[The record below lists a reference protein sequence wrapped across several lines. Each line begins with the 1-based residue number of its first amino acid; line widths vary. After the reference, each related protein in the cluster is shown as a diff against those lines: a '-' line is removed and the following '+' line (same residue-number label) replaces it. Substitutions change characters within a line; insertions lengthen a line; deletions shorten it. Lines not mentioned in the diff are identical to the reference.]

1 MRAARLAAAYNH
13 RKVEA
18 SDLLYES
25 GVVQWILVNV
35 NTAPDAGVI
44 RPDRD
49 NSQTRFNALE
59 VLDPQVICWGLAHD
73 DGLARL
79 FSVPSRGF
87 NFVRSMSNVQA
98 RKDRLEPGDVSH
110 FFFL

>member
-1 MRAARLAAAYNH
+1 LFGKDLTASFSQEGCAGLEKPLHFNSGNGFFNEKKDVRAARFAAANDH
-13 RKVEA
+13 GKVEA

-35 NTAPDAGVI
+35 NTAPDASVI

-59 VLDPQVICWGLAHD
+59 VLDP
-73 DGLARL
+73 
-79 FSVPSRGF
+79 
-87 NFVRSMSNVQA
+87 
-98 RKDRLEPGDVSH
+98 
-110 FFFL
+110 